1 MWSNQWI
8 ANPCI
13 NELLIPVSVPGNSP
27 SEEVRG
33 HWTPM
38 GAEPMEQWIDVWHER
53 YCINI
58 PLFKFAL
65 FLSSCHLRHSFFR
78 WLRTISIILFLNKQD
93 LLAEKVKA
101 GKSKIEDYF
110 EEYATY
116 TTECKITFSLFLGC
130 FAPVCENP
138 DENFLSQLPLGL
150 RLWSSIH
157 SVIQILHA
165 GLPLK
170 TLLTDYQ
177 N

>member
-1 MWSNQWI
+1 
-8 ANPCI
+8 
-13 NELLIPVSVPGNSP
+13 
-27 SEEVRG
+27 
-33 HWTPM
+33 M

-116 TTECKITFSLFLGC
+116 TTECKISFSLFLGC

-138 DENFLSQLPLGL
+138 DENFLSAPFGFAPVVVHPL
-150 RLWSSIH
+150 RYTNSPSWSSTQN
-157 SVIQILHA
+157 VIDRLSKSMKPNEKF
-165 GLPLK
+165 L
-170 TLLTDYQ
+170 
-177 N
+177 